1 MNLLFSSHSEN
12 RRRIHHKFNAANLG
26 ECINKF
32 QQEQQIVKKRYRIN
46 INVFFFVIQ
55 KFHNFILFIHHEK
68 FRFSGKSTNNLLFKN
83 TPKYAHTH
91 FFLTCF
97 DLMKPNKGKTHDP
110 ASMKWFSICHI
121 LQTLSGFCILFY
133 TQYIISF
140 PIKKLVNLFAF
151 KIRFYQFSSKK
162 DQVKIATKYKLDV

>member
-1 MNLLFSSHSEN
+1 MFSFLSYKSFTISFFSFIMRNSGLVEKVLTIYYL
-12 RRRIHHKFNAANLG
+12 RIHP
-26 ECINKF
+26 
-32 QQEQQIVKKRYRIN
+32 
-46 INVFFFVIQ
+46 
-55 KFHNFILFIHHEK
+55 
-68 FRFSGKSTNNLLFKN
+68 N
-83 TPKYAHTH
+83 THTH

-110 ASMKWFSICHI
+110 ASMKRLPIRHI